1 MIRLNVVEL
10 RQSLADML
18 NRAAYQ
24 GERIVVHR
32 RGKDAAA
39 IISIEDLRLLE
50 RLIGEAEDRLDI
62 EAARAA
68 LSGSDERIDYEE
80 FRREMGLTD
89 GAKKAGRSR
98 ARPGPKRTRSAGL
111 HR

>member
-18 NRAAYQ
+18 NRAEYQ

-50 RLIGEAEDRLDI
+50 RLVSEAEDRADI
-62 EAARAA
+62 DAAQTA
-68 LSGSDERIDYEE
+68 LSQPGQRIAYDK
-80 FRREMGLTD
+80 FRKEMGLTH
-89 GAKKAGRSR
+89 GEEAAPCPRAKPGSTGRR
-98 ARPGPKRTRSAGL
+98 ATGL
-111 HR
+111 RH